1 MLQII
6 VDNQAI
12 DLYGDTEIRVEENFP
27 YFDYEGIQSGVVW
40 HFDVPVTPTN
50 EKIFNYANYVNVRGK
65 IRLYDASI
73 KINGIPIAKGKL
85 TLSYAR
91 EIQYRVSVVLNDFG
105 VDFDGINMNDCDG
118 SFSLGSSQEE
128 RILNAKEINNGNI
141 EAPFRFPAIYA
152 PEFYGEL
159 NNVGEGKYNSN
170 FLGILNNWD
179 YLNEKFIENEDGKHF
194 NTLCPQFFVKDA
206 LILALELKKWRL
218 KGNLLDESMFNQLLV
233 HNNVSID
240 KEFLDH
246 LLRISFSDDSYNNI
260 SASEN
265 ATAIMRFNRVLE
277 DVDRCYDSYG
287 FLVPE
292 DGIYSVSGIIDM
304 ANDAMGYLQ
313 IPNMEY
319 ISELQVLKN
328 GNVQH
333 TVQTT
338 WVPQEEVNQSAEVET
353 SFYAYQGDLIQ
364 LQIKLL
370 ETKSEYYSW
379 YYDDTH
385 DPPLHN
391 VPRIL
396 SGSYVEIRK
405 KYPRINEYT
414 DVVYNK
420 HMPDIEVLTFLN
432 DLRNAFGATIFFDSA
447 NKIVELVTLNSI
459 LKDRNKAYDINK
471 FVLALETESELKDST
486 PVKLSFSEEAESN
499 NFYWIKEFGY
509 QLSELYYKE
518 DIYALATK
526 EDAVYK
532 SKISGNAVEFENVS
546 HLNNIYNE
554 DAEGDDVTDVKL
566 EIAPVRM
573 TWFRKEV
580 KDIPSGIMIVLK
592 SNPVEGD
599 IFAFTY
605 GGVEYSWTAT
615 TDEGTADPSW
625 WDHYFHVNPQ
635 KTPYT
640 NTYNL
645 YYSVFFSLYYK
656 GVNLNVSRH
665 EGGQFTARYI
675 TIREPQQTSNMFRYT
690 GNKSFV
696 SISQISDPFV
706 QIPEPAFDVMPYLPG
721 IGSSPYNVEEADEIP
736 IFLGFYSH
744 KSDNKAPISRSVS
757 LHYHEDSIPYDF
769 RNASFNFNK
778 TNSLDEFVS
787 PFAKWQEDKE
797 EITVPLGGIGI
808 WEMLEIMQMNRPTN
822 SQNPQPRW
830 IAYKGTTCL
839 PKQASFIIDVYGN
852 IKEAEIIIVR
862 NSKE

>member
-141 EAPFRFPAIYA
+141 ETPFRFPAIYA

-292 DGIYSVSGIIDM
+292 DGTYSVTGIIDM
-304 ANDAMGYLQ
+304 ANDAMSYLQ

-319 ISELQVLKN
+319 ISEIRVLKN
-328 GNVQH
+328 GIVQH
-333 TVQTT
+333 SVQTT
-338 WVPQEEVNQSAEVET
+338 WVPQKEVNQSAEVDT

-370 ETKSEYYSW
+370 ETESEYYSW
-379 YYDDTH
+379 YYDDSN

-405 KYPRINEYT
+405 EFPRVNEYT
-414 DVVYNK
+414 DIVFKN
-420 HMPDIEVLTFLN
+420 HMPDIEVTTFLN
-432 DLRNAFGATIFFDSA
+432 NIRNAFLATIFFDSA

-459 LKDRNKAYDINK
+459 LKDRNNAYDINK
-471 FVLALETESELKDST
+471 YVLLRETESELKDST
-486 PVKLSFSEEAESN
+486 PVKISFSEETEST
-499 NFYWIKEFGY
+499 NFYWTKEFGY

-518 DIYALATK
+518 DVYALATK

-532 SKISGNAVEFENVS
+532 SKISGNSVEFENVS
-546 HLNNIYNE
+546 HLNNTYNE
-554 DAEGDDVTDVKL
+554 EADGDDVTDVSL

-573 TWFRKEV
+573 TWHRQEV
-580 KDIPSGIMIVLK
+580 IDIPSGIMVVLT

-599 IFAFTY
+599 VFSFSY
-605 GGVEYSWTAT
+605 GGEEYSWTAT
-615 TDEGTADPSW
+615 MEEGTADPSW
-625 WDHYFHVNPQ
+625 WDHYFHVNPE
-635 KTPYT
+635 KTIYT

-645 YYSVFFSLYYK
+645 FYSVFFSLYYK
-656 GVNLNVSRH
+656 GVNLEVERH
-665 EGGQFTARYI
+665 RSGEFRASYFTI
-675 TIREPQQTSNMFRYT
+675 KEPSQTSNMFRYT
-690 GNKSFV
+690 GSKSFV
-696 SISQISDPFV
+696 SISQVSNPFV
-706 QIPEPAFDVMPYLPG
+706 LIPEPAFDVMAYLPG
-721 IGSSPYNVEEADEIP
+721 IGSSPYNDEEADELP
-736 IFLGFYSH
+736 LFLGFYTH
-744 KSDNKAPISRSVS
+744 QSDGKAPISRSVS

-769 RNASFNFNK
+769 RNSSFNFNK
-778 TNSLDEFVS
+778 TNSLDEFVG
-787 PFAKWQEDKE
+787 PWAEWQEERE
-797 EITVPLGGIGI
+797 EITVPLGGLSI

-839 PKQASFIIDVYGN
+839 PKQASFIIDVFGN